1 MATCKRMQILI
12 LSAVVLG
19 TLVGVRAQYNY
30 ADALDKAIC
39 FFEGQRSGVLPS
51 TQRETWRGNS
61 GLSDGKAEGV
71 DLTGGYYDAGDNI
84 KFGFPMAF
92 TVTILS
98 WSALEYPAQLSS
110 ASQTGYLQAAI
121 RWGTDWFI
129 KAHTSANTLWGQV
142 GEGVSDHSCWERPE
156 DMDTLRTASA
166 ITEANPGTE
175 LAGEAA
181 AAMAA
186 ASMVFKS
193 SDAAYSS
200 SLLTHAKQLFDFA
213 NKYRGDYS
221 VSIPNVQAY
230 YKSWSGYNDE
240 LVWAAAWLYRATGD
254 ATYLNFILSN
264 EASLTGTG
272 YQVMFTW
279 DNKFAGAQILLAN
292 VNPALRFTNPS
303 ANVFTVLLKKQYD
316 TSDGATTTLLQKFK
330 TAADAYVC
338 SILPNNPLH
347 TVSITPGG
355 LVFQG
360 TINSQY
366 ALDAAL
372 LIDIY
377 GDYLTAANQ
386 PFTCGSTTIPVATAQ
401 AFAKSQMD
409 YLLGTNPKSMSYM
422 VGFGANYPQQLHHRG
437 SSVPSI
443 VDHPAKIACGESWA
457 YESSTSPNP
466 NVHVGAIVA
475 GPDQTDNWVD
485 DRTNYNYNEPTTY
498 INAAAVGVLAKL
510 VATTGGGGA
519 TPSPPPPV
527 PAANAPLPSQSPPP
541 PSQSPPV
548 PSQGPPLPSQSPSP
562 PVTSVPPRPDT
573 TSAPPTPAPAG
584 PIAGADQV
592 AFTQVTDYKDLTT
605 GQYRLLMTNKGPGK
619 ICALTLHLSNYQPT
633 VAWGL
638 TYDAATQT
646 AGLAAYNFPLQ
657 PGGVIENIGYRQSGG
672 QAVFAVAT
680 LQTC

>member
-1 MATCKRMQILI
+1 MAACKRIQLLI
-12 LSAVVLG
+12 LFAVVLG
-19 TLVGVRAQYNY
+19 TLGGVQAQYNY
-30 ADALDKAIC
+30 ADALGKAIL

-51 TQRETWRGNS
+51 TQRATWRGNS
-61 GLSDGKAEGV
+61 GLSDGSAEGV
-71 DLTGGYYDAGDNI
+71 DLTGGYYDAGDNV

-98 WSALEYPAQLSS
+98 WSALEYPAQLAS

-156 DMDTLRTASA
+156 DMDTLRTAWA
-166 ITEANPGTE
+166 ITTASPGTE

-200 SLLTHAKQLFDFA
+200 ALLTHAKQLFDFA

-221 VSIPNVQAY
+221 VSIPDVQVY

-240 LVWAAAWLYRATGD
+240 LVWAAAWLFRATGD
-254 ATYLNFILSN
+254 ATYLNFVLSN
-264 EASLTGTG
+264 EASLTGTAA
-272 YQVMFTW
+272 QVMFTW

-292 VNPALRFTNPS
+292 V
-303 ANVFTVLLKKQYD
+303 LLKKEYD
-316 TSDGATTTLLQKFK
+316 TSNGATTGLLQKFK
-330 TAADAYVC
+330 ASADAYVC
-338 SILPNNPLH
+338 AVLPNNPLH
-347 TVSITPGG
+347 SVSITPGG

-360 TINSQY
+360 IINSQY

-377 GDYLTAANQ
+377 GDYLAAANQ

-409 YLLGTNPKSMSYM
+409 YLLGNNPKSMSYM
-422 VGFGANYPQQLHHRG
+422 VGFGTNYPQKLHHRG

-443 VDHPAKIACGESWA
+443 VSHPAKIACGDSWTYQQSA
-457 YESSTSPNP
+457 SPNP

-475 GPDQTDNWVD
+475 GPDQYDDWVD
-485 DRTNYNYNEPTTY
+485 DRLNYNYNEPTTY

-510 VATTGGGGA
+510 IATAGGA
-519 TPSPPPPV
+519 TPSPPPP
-527 PAANAPLPSQSPPP
+527 AAAASPLP
-541 PSQSPPV
+541 PSQSPPA
-548 PSQGPPLPSQSPSP
+548 
-562 PVTSVPPRPDT
+562 PVTIVPPPPDT
-573 TSAPPTPAPAG
+573 TSASPPPPPASPVAS
-584 PIAGADQV
+584 ADQV
-592 AFTQVTDYKDLTT
+592 AFTQYTDYADLTT
-605 GQYRLLMTNKGPGK
+605 GQYRLTVTNKGPGK
-619 ICALTLHLSNYQPT
+619 ICELTLQVTNYQPT

-638 TYDAATQT
+638 VYDAAKQT
-646 AGLAAYNFPLQ
+646 VAVPTDNFPLQ
-657 PGGVIENIGYRQSGG
+657 PGDVAQNMGYVQSGG

>member
-1 MATCKRMQILI
+1 MAACKRMQLLI
-12 LSAVVLG
+12 LFAVVLG
-19 TLVGVRAQYNY
+19 TLGGVQAQYNY
-30 ADALDKAIC
+30 ADALGKAIF

-61 GLSDGKAEGV
+61 GLSDGSAEGL
-71 DLTGGYYDAGDNI
+71 DLTGGYYDAGDNV

-98 WSALEYPAQLSS
+98 WSAVEYPAQLSS
-110 ASQTGYLQAAI
+110 AGQTGYLQAAI

-156 DMDTLRTASA
+156 DMDTLRTAWA
-166 ITEANPGTE
+166 ITTANPGTE

-200 SLLTHAKQLFDFA
+200 MLLTHAKQLFDFA

-240 LVWAAAWLYRATGD
+240 LVWAATWLFRATGD

-264 EASLTGTG
+264 EASLTSTAP
-272 YQVMFTW
+272 QVMFTW
-279 DNKFAGAQILLAN
+279 DNKFAGAQILLAI
-292 VNPALRFTNPS
+292 VSPTLAPLQPLFCCCLKIGQDS
-303 ANVFTVLLKKQYD
+303 SLSVLLKKQYN
-316 TSDGATTTLLQKFK
+316 TSDSAATTLLQKYK
-330 TAADAYVC
+330 AAADAYVC
-338 SILPNNPLH
+338 AILPNNPLH

-360 TINSQY
+360 IINSQY

-377 GDYLTAANQ
+377 GDYLAAANQ

-422 VGFGANYPQQLHHRG
+422 VGFGANYPQKLHHRG

-443 VDHPAKIACGESWA
+443 SSHPAKIACGDSWA
-457 YESSTSPNP
+457 YEASASPNP

-485 DRTNYNYNEPTTY
+485 DRLNYNYNEPTTY

-510 VATTGGGGA
+510 IATTGGGA
-519 TPSPPPPV
+519 TPSPPPP
-527 PAANAPLPSQSPPP
+527 AAAASPPP
-541 PSQSPPV
+541 PSQSPPA
-548 PSQGPPLPSQSPSP
+548 
-562 PVTSVPPRPDT
+562 PVTIVPPPPDT
-573 TSAPPTPAPAG
+573 TSASSPPPPAS
-584 PIAGADQV
+584 PIAGAGQV
-592 AFTQVTDYKDLTT
+592 AFAQVTDYTDLTT
-605 GQYRLLMTNKGPGK
+605 GQYRLIITNKGPGK
-619 ICALTLHLSNYQPT
+619 ICALTLQVSNYQPT
-633 VAWGL
+633 GAWGL
-638 TYDAATQT
+638 VYDATKQT
-646 AGLAAYNFPLQ
+646 AGLPAYNFPLQ
-657 PGGVIENIGYRQSGG
+657 PGAVVQDIGYRQSGG
-672 QAVFAVAT
+672 QALFAVAT